1 LRKHVVTVFFTMKKT
16 QRERRKYHFANWFK
30 TIRKEKGLTQEAAAE
45 KLKIQA
51 STVSRW
57 ESGAE
62 PRAAHL
68 HRIFLW
74 SGAEA
79 EKLLKLVSRMA

>member
-1 LRKHVVTVFFTMKKT
+1 MKAS
-16 QRERRKYHFANWFK
+16 FADWFK
-30 TIRKEKGLTQEAAAE
+30 KVRKTKGLTQEGAAE
-45 KLKIQA
+45 ELEVQA

-68 HRIFLW
+68 HRIFTW
-74 SGAEA
+74 SGIAA
-79 EKLLKLVSRMA
+79 EKLLKLVST